1 MSVTANTDGV
11 FTVGY
16 TVTANGQAD
25 GAETLTGYQW
35 QSAVQEGAAWS
46 NVSGATSQTLA
57 IAESLRCKWL
67 RVQIAFDDGGNTV
80 YAYST
85 GRKVGPCGGGHGNK
99 GKAAAAK
106 AATPAASETKAADVA
121 EQPRKG
127 LRRIYKVDTSK
138 WLEARRP
145 R

>member
-1 MSVTANTDGV
+1 MGVTANVNGV
-11 FTVGY
+11 FSSGQTLS
-16 TVTANGQAD
+16 ANGQAD
-25 GAETLTGYQW
+25 SGETLTGYQW
-35 QSAVQEGAAWS
+35 QSAAQEGASYS

-57 IAESLRCKWL
+57 VGDSLRCKWL

-85 GRKVGPCGGGHGNK
+85 GRKVGPCGGGHNSK
-99 GKAAAAK
+99 GKAEAV
-106 AATPAASETKAADVA
+106 SKAADVA